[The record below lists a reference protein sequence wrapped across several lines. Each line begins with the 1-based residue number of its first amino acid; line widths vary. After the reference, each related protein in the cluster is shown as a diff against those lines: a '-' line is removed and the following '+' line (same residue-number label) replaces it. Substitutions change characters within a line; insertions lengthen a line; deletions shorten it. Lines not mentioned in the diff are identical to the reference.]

1 MPAGPHTKLAA
12 SMRAPDNRRVGRRGA
27 GSQAERKR
35 RVCME
40 QLEGA
45 EQAMETSSRGRN
57 LILNRIAEMLI
68 KIVSLFNYNLCV
80 FQLTAATA
88 AASFSY

>member
-1 MPAGPHTKLAA
+1 
-12 SMRAPDNRRVGRRGA
+12 
-27 GSQAERKR
+27 
-35 RVCME
+35 ME
-40 QLEGA
+40 QLGGA